1 METLGCPISRV
12 FCEKWGFTFE
22 AAPIFSN
29 GANLHLQHGPVV
41 HPDGSGLIV
50 SIVTK
55 AAPSPVF
62 GLLHQPAPD
71 RIPMNVPQL
80 LNPLMLAPNVVV
92 IESALPN
99 MRGRRLVPQ
108 VTHFANGCLPIVA
121 TDLISCCSYQR
132 IEVTSAMPN
141 ATQKIAFRC
150 SFDSQ

>member
-22 AAPIFSN
+22 AAPISSN

-55 AAPSPVF
+55 AAPPPLL
-62 GLLHQPAPD
+62 GLLHQTAPD

-80 LNPLMLAPNVVV
+80 LNPFMAGRPTSNHESLKDRSFSILGCPTSRRCCEMWDLA
-92 IESALPN
+92 
-99 MRGRRLVPQ
+99 
-108 VTHFANGCLPIVA
+108 
-121 TDLISCCSYQR
+121 
-132 IEVTSAMPN
+132 
-141 ATQKIAFRC
+141 
-150 SFDSQ
+150 